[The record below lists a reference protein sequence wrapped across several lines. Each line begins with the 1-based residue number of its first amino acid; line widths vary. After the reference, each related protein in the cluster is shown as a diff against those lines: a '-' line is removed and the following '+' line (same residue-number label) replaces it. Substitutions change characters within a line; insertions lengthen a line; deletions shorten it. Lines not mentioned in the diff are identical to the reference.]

1 MEFPQHTFLQFIP
14 KSNFLRNDYLTNHVG
29 IDIDTEMKMLFSEL
43 MDFQL
48 EGRYPELTL
57 PVPDYNKAMD
67 ILKRTKEAL
76 LWLQE
81 KLN

>member
-1 MEFPQHTFLQFIP
+1 LEFPQHTFLQFTP

-48 EGRYPELTL
+48 EGRYPKLTL